1 MSKKGYSRPGLFGT
15 MKHYDADGN
24 FIGESRPQGI
34 FNILTVHLFWKKEW
48 FSQDSDLPADHVC
61 SYF

>member
-24 FIGESRPQGI
+24 FIGESRPGWLGSME
-34 FNILTVHLFWKKEW
+34 NYDANGNKTG
-48 FSQDSDLPADHVC
+48 
-61 SYF
+61 